1 MKIALIG
8 ASGFVGS
15 AVLNELIERGH
26 TITAIVR
33 NPEKIKEHPL
43 VSSVKVNIQDE
54 TDLASV
60 IKNHDA
66 IVNSFSPGIN
76 STNIYQDYLKGN
88 KSIQNAVKKSGV
100 KRLLVIGGAGSLFIA
115 PNLQLVDSPQFP
127 AEWKT
132 GASSSRDYLNCIKN
146 ENELDWTFLS
156 PSIEMYNGNGGT
168 RLGVYRTG
176 LDSPVYDNKG
186 KSFISVEDLAIA
198 IVDELEIPKFI
209 RQRFTV
215 GY

>member
-8 ASGFVGS
+8 ASGFVGT

-33 NPEKIKEHPL
+33 NPEKVKENAL
-43 VSSVKVNIQDE
+43 VTSIKVNVRDE
-54 TDLASV
+54 DDLANAVKGHNAV
-60 IKNHDA
+60 I
-66 IVNSFSPGIN
+66 NSFSPGIS
-76 STNIYQDYLKGN
+76 STNIYDDYLNGN
-88 KSIQNAVKKSGV
+88 IAIQNGVKKSGV

-115 PNLQLVDSPQFP
+115 PGLQLVDSPEFP
-127 AEWKT
+127 ADWKA
-132 GASSSRDYLNCIKN
+132 GASSARDYLNIIKN

-156 PSIEMYNGNGGT
+156 PSIEMYNGNGGV
-168 RLGVYRTG
+168 RLGTYRTG
-176 LDSPVYDNKG
+176 LDTPVYDESG

-198 IVDELEIPKFI
+198 IVDELENPQFI
-209 RQRFTV
+209 RKRFTV

>member
-8 ASGFVGS
+8 ASGFVGT

-33 NPEKIKEHPL
+33 NPEKVKENAL
-43 VSSVKVNIQDE
+43 VTAVKVNAQDE
-54 TDLASV
+54 GQLASA
-60 IKNHDA
+60 IQGHDA
-66 IVNSFSPGIN
+66 VVNSFSPGI
-76 STNIYQDYLKGN
+76 SSKNIYEDYLNGN
-88 KSIQNAVKKSGV
+88 IAIQNAVKKGGV

-115 PNLQLVDSPQFP
+115 PDLQLVDSPEFP
-127 AEWKT
+127 IDWKA
-132 GASSSRDYLNCIKN
+132 GALSARDYLNLIKN

-156 PSIEMYNGNGGT
+156 PSIEMYNGNGGV
-168 RLGVYRTG
+168 RLGTYRTG
-176 LDSPVYDNKG
+176 LDTPVYGENG
-186 KSFISVEDLAIA
+186 RSFISVEDLAIA
-198 IVDELEIPKFI
+198 IVDELEKPQFI